1 MLPVVRW
8 HGWRGLV
15 HRFSTRLYGPPIT
28 TTWMTWIG
36 EERLAVGNLPT
47 LRTLP
52 LLVDAGVTHV
62 VNCRARPQ
70 TWLSQDLALER
81 RVFGRAQ
88 VVHAPM
94 WDSGRPQ
101 HPALW
106 LAAAQFAATTLDQEP
121 TARVLVHCQQ
131 GRRRSV
137 MVAYAILRMR
147 GHTPEDAA
155 DLILRHRIEAEL
167 VPTYQATVEQWL
179 PPRP

>member
-1 MLPVVRW
+1 VRS

-15 HRFSTRLYGPPIT
+15 HRLISRLYGPPAGIT
-28 TTWMTWIG
+28 WLTWIG
-36 EERLAVGNLPT
+36 EERLAVGSVPT
-47 LRTLP
+47 PQSLKRLI
-52 LLVDAGVTHV
+52 DSGITHV

-81 RVFGRAQ
+81 LVFGKAQ

-94 WDSGRPQ
+94 WDNGRPQ

-106 LAAAQFAATTLDQEP
+106 LAAAQFAATTLDQEA

-137 MVAYAILRMR
+137 MVAYAILRLR
-147 GHTPEDAA
+147 GRTPDQAA

-167 VPTYQATVEQWL
+167 VPVYQASVEQAL
-179 PPRP
+179 AQP